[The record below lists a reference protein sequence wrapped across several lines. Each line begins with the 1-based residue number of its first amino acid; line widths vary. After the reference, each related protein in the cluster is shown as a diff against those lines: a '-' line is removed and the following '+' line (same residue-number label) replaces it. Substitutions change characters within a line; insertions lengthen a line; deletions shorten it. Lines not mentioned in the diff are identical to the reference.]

1 MWNWQV
7 ILTYTYN
14 SLTNFD
20 YEAQGPEPEIIWICW
35 NLNRKL
41 REITSSEVD
50 IRLIL
55 AHWNYCVTV
64 KAVQCSY
71 KAEEHFLLSHDIGSL
86 PIVHK
91 FQLGI
96 FPLPKLLCCIN

>member
-1 MWNWQV
+1 MKRKDRNRKSYESAE
-7 ILTYTYN
+7 TY
-14 SLTNFD
+14 L
-20 YEAQGPEPEIIWICW
+20 E
-35 NLNRKL
+35 KL

-55 AHWNYCVTV
+55 AHRNHCVTV